1 MVGISV
7 YSFLVVTFY
16 TFLGLFLGNRIAEI
30 TVTTIFTFVAISVM
44 FLFIRCTA
52 TDPTDKTSFK
62 KKKKK
67 KRGSKGGRKG
77 YPELN
82 HWFIL
87 GQIMIR
93 FLRRVERKILRTFVR
108 RSYLDP
114 WKTSSA
120 HLEPLVPFPFVLMK
134 EDDAVSPHLRE
145 DDVSFCA
152 LCDFEAS
159 CKSEAK
165 SYIN

>member
-1 MVGISV
+1 MVGIAV
-7 YSFLVVTFY
+7 FSFLVVMFY

-30 TVTTIFTFVAISVM
+30 TVTTVFSFVAVSVM

-52 TDPTDKTSFK
+52 TDPTDRTSFK
-62 KKKKK
+62 KRKKKK
-67 KRGSKGGRKG
+67 KGSLGNKG

-87 GQIMIR
+87 GQIMVR
-93 FLRRVERKILRTFVR
+93 FLRRVEKKILRTFIR

-114 WKTSSA
+114 WKTST

-134 EDDAVSPHLRE
+134 DDDAVSPDLRE
-145 DDVSFCA
+145 DDISYCA
-152 LCDFEAS
+152 LCDFEVS
-159 CKSEAK
+159 W
-165 SYIN
+165 